1 MATHAELLQV
11 TGAVLRKLRQDA
23 GLSQEELAA
32 RAELS
37 RSTIDKC
44 ERRER
49 LPSLE
54 ILIKLANGLNTKA
67 SEIVLII
74 EEELKK

>member
-54 ILIKLANGLNTKA
+54 ILIKLATGLNTKA
-67 SEIVLII
+67 SEIVQKI
-74 EEELKK
+74 EKELQN

>member
-11 TGAVLRKLRQDA
+11 AGAVLRKLRQDA
-23 GLSQEELAA
+23 DLSQEELAA

-54 ILIKLANGLNTKA
+54 ILIKLATGLNTKA
-67 SEIVLII
+67 SEIVQKI
-74 EEELKK
+74 EKELQN